1 MKRRLSV
8 TNLSSENNLPTFCLH
23 RVVTLA
29 ADKLKKQWLCIID
42 LADCIRQLERKLS
55 RPSNN
60 QDLAVN
66 ILCIFKVACL
76 PVFLRSTNLKSKLI
90 EFFVFVKF

>member
-1 MKRRLSV
+1 M
-8 TNLSSENNLPTFCLH
+8 
-23 RVVTLA
+23 VTLA
-29 ADKLKKQWLCIID
+29 ADKLKKQWLCTID
-42 LADCIRQLERKLS
+42 LADCIRQLEKKLP

-66 ILCIFKVACL
+66 ILYVFKVARS
-76 PVFLRSTNLKSKLI
+76 PVFLRSTNLESKLI